1 MSWCLSSMTSSSGAA
16 WVIACTPRLSA
27 GRKPRCEAGSAAGT
41 AGGARSGE
49 GGSAPAALQV
59 PEQGPLA
66 LAHPHA
72 ESQVKELA
80 AQTPSIPFA
89 RPQMDG
95 AIGEPAIAVVAP
107 ILARQSGK
115 IEHAAREPAEIDN
128 RPPGGA
134 IVQILQDVVAD
145 DETVGGGR
153 SLTAPGPKGPAEPR
167 AKVLARTGP
176 RVPAPRQTF
185 RKRFGR
191 SP

>member
-95 AIGEPAIAVVAP
+95 AIGEPAVAVVVP
-107 ILARQSGK
+107 ILVRQSGE
-115 IEHAAREPAEIDN
+115 IERAAREPAEIGN
-128 RPPGGA
+128 RPAGGA

-145 DETVGGGR
+145 DQIAGGARRVVDHGP
-153 SLTAPGPKGPAEPR
+153 PGPTVAR
-167 AKVLARTGP
+167 AQVLARVEP
-176 RVPAPRQTF
+176 RVADSRPNLREGLA
-185 RKRFGR
+185 
-191 SP
+191 